1 MLELIL
7 FETII
12 TKYLFNLKLAVMDDY
27 YNTCLIVLGSTAITS
42 LAPVILLFF
51 VPNIDNENSLKK
63 LLSLA
68 VGCLIGDAFLHM
80 IPQIAQQSQHDQDH
94 HHDDHDHHHHDH
106 HHNHH
111 HHHHEFDYKL
121 YSVALFKTLFGIVVF
136 IIAEAG
142 FKFINSRYRNK
153 KSSRAKKKKD
163 DDHHHQHS
171 HDLVYLFADWLHN
184 FGDGIFLAISY
195 TTNARLGLSTTIAIL
210 LHEIPH
216 QLSDYIVLR
225 RSCSKFQAIKFQAM
239 TAVGAFLGA
248 TCSLLLGAYAKQAVD
263 LILPV
268 LAGGFIFIAVKL
280 ALKDLLPQVK
290 LTNFRETIETMI
302 YFSAGLF
309 IMHGLT
315 YFE

>member
-1 MLELIL
+1 
-7 FETII
+7 
-12 TKYLFNLKLAVMDDY
+12 MDDY
-27 YNTCLIVLGSTAITS
+27 YNTCLIALGSTVVTS

-51 VPNIDNENSLKK
+51 VPNIDNQNSLKK

-68 VGCLIGDAFLHM
+68 VGCLMGDAFLHM
-80 IPQIAQQSQHDQDH
+80 IPQIAQQSQHNQDH
-94 HHDDHDHHHHDH
+94 HEHHDHDHHHNDD
-106 HHNHH
+106 HH
-111 HHHHEFDYKL
+111 HHHHHKFDSKL
-121 YSVALFKTLFGIVVF
+121 YSVALFKTLFGVIVF
-136 IIAEAG
+136 IIAEAS

-153 KSSRAKKKKD
+153 KSLKAKKKKND
-163 DDHHHQHS
+163 DHQHS

-195 TTNARLGLSTTIAIL
+195 TTNLRLGFGTTIAIL

-225 RSCSKFQAIKFQAM
+225 RSCSKLQAIKFQAM
-239 TAVGAFLGA
+239 TAVGAFLGT
-248 TCSLLLGAYAKQAVD
+248 TCSLLLGAYAKQTVD
-263 LILPV
+263 LMLPV

-280 ALKDLLPQVK
+280 AIKDLIPQVK
-290 LTNFRETIETMI
+290 LTNFRETVETMI
-302 YFSAGLF
+302 YFAAGLF